1 VELPIDLGD
10 EFTNGPLPGRDG
22 HADEEIWW
30 RTFDSSSLDQAVAR
44 VMEGNLGLSVLAARV
59 EQAEA
64 LARTARSAR
73 LPGVEVAAS
82 AGRARSPSLFE
93 PVTNN
98 QFSASASAT
107 WEVDVWG
114 RAAAGADAARLDAD
128 AAAIDVSAAHVSV
141 AAQAVEAWLD
151 LAWAAES
158 ERLIAEQLATQ
169 QRLLDTLRHRFEI
182 ALASGLDLEQQ
193 RAVVLGIQA
202 GIPRTEAARQTA
214 ALRLA
219 ALAGDP
225 GGAAE
230 FQAESLPV
238 LPPLPDTG
246 IPADLLER
254 RPDVVAARVRAEA
267 ADARAAQAVAARLP
281 SLRLSGSLFF
291 QATSLTDLLDTLFWN
306 IAAGIAAPVFEGG
319 RRRAEIDRTR
329 AAFDERVLAWADTV
343 VQAAVE
349 VETALAL
356 ERSQHELLAR
366 LSERA
371 DSAARALELARSRY
385 AEGTDDFIR
394 TLSAS
399 ATLLQVQQEQL
410 DARRQLLSY
419 RVQLHRALGGH
430 WQPPREQTP

>member
-1 VELPIDLGD
+1 
-10 EFTNGPLPGRDG
+10 
-22 HADEEIWW
+22 
-30 RTFDSSSLDQAVAR
+30 
-44 VMEGNLGLSVLAARV
+44 M
-59 EQAEA
+59 
-64 LARTARSAR
+64 
-73 LPGVEVAAS
+73 
-82 AGRARSPSLFE
+82 
-93 PVTNN
+93 
-98 QFSASASAT
+98 
-107 WEVDVWG
+107 
-114 RAAAGADAARLDAD
+114 
-128 AAAIDVSAAHVSV
+128 SAAHVSV

-169 QRLLDTLRHRFEI
+169 QRLLDTLGHRFEI

-349 VETALAL
+349 VETEVAL

-366 LSERA
+366 LSKRA

-385 AEGTDDFIR
+385 AEGADDFIR